1 MNPTQDPRWQQGIGQ
16 VAAFWREQDG
26 SPADMDAFVR
36 RHFVAEPQALEQ
48 LFQRLEFVLQS
59 LFGHLQE
66 MGRDLRWH
74 ADLDVGRM
82 LPVDDILSGYDP
94 GAHLLDDAFAN
105 KLAFVVLL
113 NFPHSS
119 LDERLRQGA
128 SWSRKQWAQARLVDL
143 FARRIPADVQQ
154 GIAQASG
161 QADRYIAS
169 YNICADRLVD
179 DSGQHLFE
187 PGKKLL
193 AHWNLRDEIR
203 ARYAQGERGLPHQ
216 RMLAQ
221 VMQRIVTQTI
231 PAVVI
236 DNPQVDWNPWS
247 NEVSGTHPNAA
258 EPDTRYQVL
267 LDCYHAVR
275 RADAYSP
282 QAPTHIA
289 RSFQEGRQ
297 LPETRVVQM
306 LQTVCASEQV
316 AQVARLIAQR
326 LGRPLEPFDIWYSG
340 FRTPSALGEA
350 ELDALTRSRF
360 PDAAAF
366 RAAMPQM
373 LERLG
378 FSAQRA
384 QWLAQHIEVDPARG
398 SGHAMGAAHRAAK
411 ARLRT
416 RIGAD
421 GMDYKGFNIA
431 VHELGHNVE
440 QTFSMQCTDHWLLSE
455 VPNTAFTEAIAFV
468 FQARD
473 LLLLDQAV
481 EAAPADKALND
492 LWATFEIAGVG
503 LVDIAVW
510 QWMYEHP
517 QASAAQLKEAVLNIA
532 KDVWNRYYA
541 PVLGHTDC
549 VLLAIYSHMVHS
561 FLYLPD
567 YAIGHMIASQIEQA
581 LPPRS
586 LTACSSLPPEGAF
599 DARERPSASQLLSK
613 DSPARFGEE
622 IERMATIGRLTPD
635 LWMQQATGQP
645 VGPQALLAAAEA
657 ALACVDR

>member
-1 MNPTQDPRWQQGIGQ
+1 MNPTQDPRWLQGIGQ
-16 VAAFWREQDG
+16 VAAFWRERDG

-74 ADLDVGRM
+74 SDLDVGPM

-94 GAHLLDDAFAN
+94 GAHLVDDAFAN

-113 NFPHSS
+113 NFPLSS
-119 LDERLRQGA
+119 LDERLRHGA
-128 SWSRKQWAQARLVDL
+128 SWSRTQWAQARLVDL
-143 FARRIPADVQQ
+143 FARRVPAEVQQ
-154 GIAQASG
+154 GIAQANG
-161 QADRYIAS
+161 QADRYIAR

-179 DSGQHLFE
+179 YAGQHLFE

-203 ARYAQGERGLPHQ
+203 ARYAQGERGLPQQ

-231 PAVVI
+231 PAAVI
-236 DNPQVDWNPWS
+236 DNGLVDWNPWS
-247 NEVSGTHPNAA
+247 NEVSGTQANTA
-258 EPDTRYQVL
+258 EPDTRYHVL
-267 LDCYHAVR
+267 LDCFHAVR

-282 QAPTHIA
+282 HTPTHIA
-289 RSFQEGRQ
+289 RSFEKGRQ
-297 LPETRVVQM
+297 LPEARVVEM
-306 LQTVCASEQV
+306 LEAVCASEQV
-316 AQVARLIAQR
+316 AQVARLIAER

-340 FRTPSALGEA
+340 FRSQASLPEA
-350 ELDALTRSRF
+350 ELDALTRRRF
-360 PDAAAF
+360 PNAAAF
-366 RAAMPQM
+366 KAQMPGM

-378 FSAQRA
+378 FSAQRSA
-384 QWLAQHIEVDPARG
+384 WLAERIDVDAARG
-398 SGHAMGAAHRAAK
+398 SGHAMGAAHRLAN

-416 RIGAD
+416 RIGAN

-440 QTFSMQCTDHWLLSE
+440 QTFSMQCTDHWLLSD

-473 LLLLDQAV
+473 LLLLDQH
-481 EAAPADKALND
+481 APENPAERALGD
-492 LWATFEIAGVG
+492 LWSTFEIAGVG

-510 QWMYEHP
+510 HWMYDNP
-517 QASAAQLKEAVLNIA
+517 QASAEQLKAAVLQISR
-532 KDVWNRYYA
+532 DVWNRFFA
-541 PVLGHTDC
+541 PVIGHIDC
-549 VLLAIYSHMVHS
+549 VLLGIYSHMVHS

-567 YAIGHMIASQIEQA
+567 YAIGHMIASQIEQHIA
-581 LPPRS
+581 RS
-586 LTACSSLPPEGAF
+586 SDPLGVEV
-599 DARERPSASQLLSK
+599 
-613 DSPARFGEE
+613 
-622 IERMATIGRLTPD
+622 ERMATIGRLNPD
-635 LWMQQATGQP
+635 LWMQQASGQP
-645 VGPQALLAAAEA
+645 VGPQALLAAAQRV
-657 ALACVDR
+657 LDHSPTGTQLQNKLRSP

>member
-1 MNPTQDPRWQQGIGQ
+1 MTGADPIVSALVLRHGERHRERITRGMQQ
-16 VAAFWREQDG
+16 VRAFWREADG
-26 SPADMDAFVR
+26 SEDDLSAFAHT
-36 RHFVAEPQALEQ
+36 HFVAVPQDLQQ
-48 LFQRLEFVLQS
+48 LRARLEFVLQS
-59 LFGHLQE
+59 LHGHLQE
-66 MGRDLRWH
+66 VGRDLRWH
-74 ADLDVGRM
+74 TDLEHGTP

-94 GAHLLDDAFAN
+94 GAHFVEDAFAN

-113 NFPHSS
+113 NFTHTS
-119 LDERLRQGA
+119 LQQRLAQG
-128 SWSRKQWAQARLVDL
+128 SRWSRSQWAQMRLVDL
-143 FARRIPADVQQ
+143 FSRRIPAHVQQ
-154 GIAQASG
+154 AMAQASG
-161 QADRYIAS
+161 RADRYIAS
-169 YNICADRLVD
+169 YNICADRLRD
-179 DSGQHLFE
+179 HAGQALFE
-187 PGKKLL
+187 PGKTLL
-193 AHWNLRDEIR
+193 AHWNLRDEIK
-203 ARYAQGERGLPHQ
+203 ARYAQGTEGLPQQ
-216 RMLAQ
+216 RALAQ
-221 VMQRIVTQTI
+221 VMEHIVTQRI
-231 PAVVI
+231 PAAVI
-236 DNPQVDWNPWS
+236 NQRDLEWNPWS
-247 NEVSGTHPNAA
+247 NEVYRDAVCIDAA
-258 EPDTRYQVL
+258 PEPDTRYQVL
-267 LDCYHAVR
+267 LDCFHAAR
-275 RADAYSP
+275 QADAYSP
-282 QAPTHIA
+282 LAPSHIA
-289 RSFQEGRQ
+289 RSFELGRQ
-297 LPETRVVQM
+297 LPQARVVQM
-306 LQTVCASEQV
+306 LHQVCASDQV
-316 AQVARLIAQR
+316 ARTARLIAQR

-366 RAAMPQM
+366 HAALPQM

-416 RIGAD
+416 RIAPQ

-532 KDVWNRYYA
+532 MDVWNRYYA

-567 YAIGHMIASQIEQA
+567 YAIGHMIASQIEQHIAQSSHA
-581 LPPRS
+581 LGV
-586 LTACSSLPPEGAF
+586 EV
-599 DARERPSASQLLSK
+599 ERLA
-613 DSPARFGEE
+613 
-622 IERMATIGRLTPD
+622 IIGRLTPD

-657 ALACVDR
+657 ALAQHGH